1 MTDIINRIPSTLAN
15 SSNRQVSEDTN
26 PLIDLIQKKNLQGED
41 QPISKS
47 QWADLVD
54 RMKADGVSLTIIVL
68 IIYVKAMDNVS
79 VRILL
84 ITHETDKLSSLMSD
98 LLSLSTSLSKI
109 QNQLGAKK
117 EVTQEDWDKFDGKHL
132 TEIQNSYNKLIED
145 CKKLKEASVAQ
156 PDLKPIVTA
165 VEGVINDFDTKIGF
179 YLFFDPT
186 KEVHLDFR
194 DFRDCKFSEDIKKW
208 QGDTSFQGDQKGTLQ
223 GDVVWLAKQFYEKN
237 HDTDDKK
244 GVVDYLSIWVQ
255 DINAAQ
261 QLGQG
266 MSQQKVVELQAQMQ
280 FISSFSAS
288 GQESAR
294 AGKEELSVMVQHQ
307 TR

>member
-1 MTDIINRIPSTLAN
+1 MTHIINGIPSTIAH
-15 SSNRQVSEDTN
+15 SSNRPVSKDTN
-26 PLIDLIQKKNLQGED
+26 
-41 QPISKS
+41 ISRS
-47 QWADLVD
+47 EWEDLVD

-68 IIYVKAMDNVS
+68 VIYVKAMNNVS
-79 VRILL
+79 TRILL
-84 ITHETDKLSSLMSD
+84 ITHETDKLSSVMSD

-117 EVTQEDWDKFDGKHL
+117 EMTQEDWNKFDGKHL
-132 TEIQNSYNKLIED
+132 TEIQNSYNKLVED
-145 CKKLKEASVAQ
+145 CKKLKEASTTQ
-156 PDLKPIVTA
+156 PDFKPIVTA
-165 VEGVINDFDTKIGF
+165 IEGVLDDFDTKIG
-179 YLFFDPT
+179 DST
-186 KEVHLDFR
+186 
-194 DFRDCKFSEDIKKW
+194 FSEDIKKW
-208 QGDTSFQGDQKGTLQ
+208 QGDISFKKDQKGTPQ

-237 HDTDDKK
+237 HDTDDK
-244 GVVDYLSIWVQ
+244 GIVDYLSMWVQ

>member
-1 MTDIINRIPSTLAN
+1 MARIINGIPSTIAH

-26 PLIDLIQKKNLQGED
+26 
-41 QPISKS
+41 ISKS

-54 RMKADGVSLTIIVL
+54 RMKADGISLTIIVL
-68 IIYVKAMDNVS
+68 VIYVKAMDNVS
-79 VRILL
+79 VKILD
-84 ITHETDKLSSLMSD
+84 ITHETDKLSSVMSD

-132 TEIQNSYNKLIED
+132 TEIQNSYNKLVED
-145 CKKLKEASVAQ
+145 CKKLKEASVTQ
-156 PDLKPIVTA
+156 PDFKPIVTA
-165 VEGVINDFDTKIGF
+165 IEGVIDDFDTKVG
-179 YLFFDPT
+179 DA
-186 KEVHLDFR
+186 
-194 DFRDCKFSEDIKKW
+194 KFSEDIKKW
-208 QGDTSFQGDQKGTLQ
+208 QGDTSFQKDQRGTLQ
-223 GDVVWLAKQFYEKN
+223 GDIVWLAKQFYEKN
-237 HDTDDKK
+237 HDTDDK
-244 GVVDYLSIWVQ
+244 GVVDYVSIWVQ

>member
-1 MTDIINRIPSTLAN
+1 MTHMINRIPSTIVH

-26 PLIDLIQKKNLQGED
+26 
-41 QPISKS
+41 ISKS
-47 QWADLVD
+47 EWEDLVD
-54 RMKADGVSLTIIVL
+54 RMKAEGVSLTMIVL
-68 IIYVKAMDNVS
+68 AIYVKAMDNVS

-84 ITHETDKLSSLMSD
+84 ITHKTDKLSSVMSD
-98 LLSLSTSLSKI
+98 LLSLSTTLSKV
-109 QNQLGAKK
+109 QSQLGAKK

-132 TEIQNSYNKLIED
+132 KEMQDSYNKLVED
-145 CKKLKEASVAQ
+145 CKNLKEVSTTQ
-156 PDLKPIVTA
+156 PDFKPIVTA
-165 VEGVINDFDTKIGF
+165 VEGVIDDFDTKIG
-179 YLFFDPT
+179 DS
-186 KEVHLDFR
+186 
-194 DFRDCKFSEDIKKW
+194 KFSENIKKW
-208 QGDTSFQGDQKGTLQ
+208 QGDISFHKDQRGTLQ
-223 GDVVWLAKQFYEKN
+223 GDLVWLAKQFYEKN
-237 HDTDDKK
+237 HDTDDK
-244 GVVDYLSIWVQ
+244 GVVDYVSIWIQ

-266 MSQQKVVELQAQMQ
+266 MSQQKTVELQAQMQ

>member
-1 MTDIINRIPSTLAN
+1 MTHSISEIPSAIAH
-15 SSNRQVSEDTN
+15 SNRPVSKDTN
-26 PLIDLIQKKNLQGED
+26 TSRSE
-41 QPISKS
+41 
-47 QWADLVD
+47 WEDLVD

-68 IIYVKAMDNVS
+68 VIYVKAMDNVS
-79 VRILL
+79 IRILL
-84 ITHETDKLSSLMSD
+84 ITHETDKLSSVMSD

-109 QNQLGAKK
+109 QSQLGAKK
-117 EVTQEDWDKFDGKHL
+117 EVTQEDWNKFDGKHL
-132 TEIQNSYNKLIED
+132 IEIQNSYNKLVED
-145 CKKLKEASVAQ
+145 CKKLKETSTTQ
-156 PDLKPIVTA
+156 PDFKPIVTA
-165 VEGVINDFDTKIGF
+165 IEGVIDDFDTKIG
-179 YLFFDPT
+179 DS
-186 KEVHLDFR
+186 R
-194 DFRDCKFSEDIKKW
+194 FSEDIKKW
-208 QGDTSFQGDQKGTLQ
+208 QGDISFQKDQRGTLQ

-237 HDTDDKK
+237 HDTDDK
-244 GVVDYLSIWVQ
+244 GIVDYLSMWVQ

>member
-1 MTDIINRIPSTLAN
+1 MQKPLDFKGFFSIISQKKKFMTHIISGVPSTIAH
-15 SSNRQVSEDTN
+15 SSNRQVSKDTN
-26 PLIDLIQKKNLQGED
+26 
-41 QPISKS
+41 ISRS
-47 QWADLVD
+47 EWEDLVD

-68 IIYVKAMDNVS
+68 VIYVKAMDNVS
-79 VRILL
+79 TRILL
-84 ITHETDKLSSLMSD
+84 ITHETDKLSSVMSD

-117 EVTQEDWDKFDGKHL
+117 EVIQEDWNKFDGKHL
-132 TEIQNSYNKLIED
+132 TEIQNSYNKLVED
-145 CKKLKEASVAQ
+145 CKKLKEASMTQ
-156 PDLKPIVTA
+156 PDFKPIVTA
-165 VEGVINDFDTKIGF
+165 IEGVIDDFDTKIG
-179 YLFFDPT
+179 DS
-186 KEVHLDFR
+186 
-194 DFRDCKFSEDIKKW
+194 KFSDDIKKW
-208 QGDTSFQGDQKGTLQ
+208 QDDTSFQKDQRGTLQ

-237 HDTDDKK
+237 HDTDDK
-244 GVVDYLSIWVQ
+244 GIVDYLSIWVQ

>member
-1 MTDIINRIPSTLAN
+1 MTHIINGIPSTIAH
-15 SSNRQVSEDTN
+15 SSNRQVSKDTN
-26 PLIDLIQKKNLQGED
+26 
-41 QPISKS
+41 ISKS
-47 QWADLVD
+47 QWEDLVD
-54 RMKADGVSLTIIVL
+54 RMKADGVSMTLIVL
-68 IIYVKAMDNVS
+68 IIYTKAMDDVS
-79 VRILL
+79 TRILR
-84 ITHETDKLSSLMSD
+84 ITHETDKLSSVMSD

-109 QNQLGAKK
+109 QNQLGPKK
-117 EVTQEDWDKFDGKHL
+117 EVTQEDWNKFDGKHL
-132 TEIQNSYNKLIED
+132 IEIQKSYNKLVED
-145 CKKLKEASVAQ
+145 YENLKDASKTQ
-156 PDLKPIVTA
+156 PDFRPIVTA
-165 VEGVINDFDTKIGF
+165 IEGVIDDFDTKIG
-179 YLFFDPT
+179 
-186 KEVHLDFR
+186 DF
-194 DFRDCKFSEDIKKW
+194 KFSDDIKKW
-208 QGDTSFQGDQKGTLQ
+208 QGDTSFQKDQTGTLQ

-237 HDTDDKK
+237 HDTDDK
-244 GVVDYLSIWVQ
+244 GIVDYLSMWVQ